1 MKYVG
6 FLILA
11 LTLSVAAAKA
21 EDSIPGRTA
30 GAGASAKDKADK
42 AADAG
47 TRAAGGREKGDGPV
61 TNVVGTLDKAT
72 DAKFAAILKAHGKTL
87 NLIATADVADKLA
100 ELVKKSAKVRVTGN
114 EEGDDTIK
122 VTKVTEAGEKAD
134 GGDKPKKKKKGDD
147 K

>member
-6 FLILA
+6 FLFLA
-11 LTLSVAAAKA
+11 LTLSLAAAKA
-21 EDSIPGRTA
+21 EDAIPGRTA

-42 AADAG
+42 AAGDAG
-47 TRAAGGREKGDGPV
+47 TRAAGAREKGDGPV

-72 DAKFAAILKAHGKTL
+72 DAKFAAVLKAHGKTL
-87 NLIATADVADKLA
+87 NLIATPDVADKLA

-122 VTKVTEAGEKAD
+122 VTKVTESGEKAD
-134 GGDKPKKKKKGDD
+134 GGDKPKKKKKDD